1 MMKTKKILALLL
13 TMALLFGSLSIAV
26 SGTDSGQIKNVILMI
41 GDGMGE
47 NHLNLAKQEGV
58 QLFMEDNCD
67 LRGQS
72 KTRSLMEV
80 TDSAAGATALSCGVR
95 VINGT
100 LGVYAMDP
108 LGLFSTPVSLT
119 EAAMASGM
127 KTGIVTTDST
137 AGATPSG
144 FSVHCISRSFEASIS
159 AQQIKTDIDLIWGDT
174 CEALD
179 TEAAEE
185 NGFAVITTK
194 DEMDA
199 LTPGTRS
206 FGQFSGN
213 MWQLA
218 VPEDDASP
226 NLTEMTE
233 KAISLLDNEDGFFLM
248 VEGAHIDKHSHKTDD
263 GVNYPEKVANAA
275 EAVEEFDNA
284 VEAAVSF
291 AREDGETLV
300 VVTADH
306 ETGAIEL
313 IDGTYTYTSGSHSG
327 DNVPLMVF
335 GSDSLIEDGAAID
348 NKDIPVRIANAL
360 GWDSNTFPASEDGV
374 FLTLMQRIVMLLEG
388 LESIQDL
395 V

>member
-1 MMKTKKILALLL
+1 M
-13 TMALLFGSLSIAV
+13 
-26 SGTDSGQIKNVILMI
+26 
-41 GDGMGE
+41 
-47 NHLNLAKQEGV
+47 NLAKQEGV
-58 QLFMEDNCD
+58 ELFMEDNCD

-119 EAAMASGM
+119 EAAIANGM

-179 TEAAEE
+179 TDAAEE
-185 NGFAVITTK
+185 NGFEVITTK
-194 DEMDA
+194 DEMNA
-199 LTPGTRS
+199 LTPDSRS

-306 ETGAIEL
+306 ETGGITIGSGHSSMIDWAGIEKAYEEAGETSRQENRAISTEHN
-313 IDGTYTYTSGSHSG
+313 IGWASYGHTGGPVPIYAIGKG
-327 DNVPLMVF
+327 AGKFCGRMDNT
-335 GSDSLIEDGAAID
+335 
-348 NKDIPVRIANAL
+348 DIYAKVVC
-360 GWDSNTFPASEDGV
+360 E
-374 FLTLMQRIVMLLEG
+374 
-388 LESIQDL
+388 
-395 V
+395 